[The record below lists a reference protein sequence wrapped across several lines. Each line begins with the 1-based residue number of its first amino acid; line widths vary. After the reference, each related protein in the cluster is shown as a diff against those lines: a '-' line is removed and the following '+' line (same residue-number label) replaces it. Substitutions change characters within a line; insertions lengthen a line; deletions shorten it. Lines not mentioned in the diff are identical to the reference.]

1 MGNCCNTH
9 SGCGCNHKHGHNHG
23 HSHEHSHCHAH
34 DGLKGKVVLIGTT
47 ILLLVGA
54 ALIEHFMNLA
64 TWQLLLIYLVPYLLI
79 GHDTLKEAAEGIM
92 KGDMFNEDFLM
103 SVATIGALAIGF
115 LPGSDKEFMEA
126 VFVMLFFQIGE
137 LFEGYAEGRSRDS
150 ISHLMEIKPD
160 VANVERNGNTMQV
173 SPEEVAIGETI
184 VIRPGEKV
192 PLDGKVIEGQSALNT
207 IAITGESM
215 PRQITEGN
223 EVISGCINISGVI
236 KVQTTKTFGESTVSK
251 IINLVEN
258 ANENKS
264 KSESFISRF
273 AHVYTPIVV
282 FLAVALA
289 LVPPIFSA
297 ASYAES
303 FPLWL
308 NRALIFLVV
317 SCPCALVISV
327 PLTFFGGIGGASRN
341 GILIKGSNYM
351 DALANLST
359 VVFDKTGTLTH
370 GQFEVEAIHPENYD
384 VQELLHMAAHVEH
397 FTTHPIGAALRD
409 AFPNEATDG
418 CEITEVEEIAGQGIR
433 AKVGNHTVCVGNTKM
448 MDSIGAK
455 WHNCHKVGTIIHIA
469 IDGIY
474 AGHIIINDKIKEDS
488 KEAIS
493 QLKALGV
500 GKTVMLT
507 GDRKEVGE
515 HVAQQLHIDEYH
527 TELLPTDKVSHMER
541 LINEKPAGSTL
552 AFVGDGIND
561 APVLKRADV
570 GIAMGAFGSDAAIEA
585 ADVVLMDDK
594 PSKVATAISIARRT
608 ISIAHQN
615 VWFAIG
621 VKVAILLLA
630 TVGLGTMWMAV
641 FADVGVTVLAVL
653 NAMRALK
660 VR

>member
-9 SGCGCNHKHGHNHG
+9 SGCACNHKHDHNHG
-23 HSHEHSHCHAH
+23 HSHSHAH
-34 DGLKGKVVLIGTT
+34 DGLKGKVALIGTT
-47 ILLLVGA
+47 IILLIGA

-64 TWQLLLIYLVPYLLI
+64 TWQLLLIYLVPYILI

-115 LPGSDKEFMEA
+115 LPGSDTEFMEA

-184 VIRPGEKV
+184 VVRPGEKV

-384 VQELLHMAAHVEH
+384 AQELLHMAAHVEH

-418 CEITEVEEIAGQGIR
+418 CTITEVEEIAGQGIR

>member
-9 SGCGCNHKHGHNHG
+9 SGCGCNHKHEHNHG
-23 HSHEHSHCHAH
+23 HSHEHSHSHAH
-34 DGLKGKVVLIGTT
+34 DGLKIKVVLIGTT

-54 ALIEHFMNLA
+54 ALIEHSMNLA

-115 LPGSDKEFMEA
+115 LPGSDNEFMEA

-137 LFEGYAEGRSRDS
+137 LFESYAEGRSRDS

-184 VIRPGEKV
+184 VVRPGEKV
-192 PLDGKVIEGQSALNT
+192 PLDGMVIEGQSALNT

-384 VQELLHMAAHVEH
+384 AQELLHMAAHVEH

-418 CEITEVEEIAGQGIR
+418 CTITEVEEIAGQGIR

-660 VR
+660 VK

>member
-9 SGCGCNHKHGHNHG
+9 SGCGCNHKHEHN
-23 HSHEHSHCHAH
+23 HEHSHSHAH
-34 DGLKGKVVLIGTT
+34 DGLKSKVALICTT
-47 ILLLVGA
+47 ILLLIGA

-64 TWQLLLIYLVPYLLI
+64 TWQLLFIYLVPYLLI

-115 LPGSDKEFMEA
+115 LPGSDNEFMEA

-370 GQFEVEAIHPENYD
+370 GQFEVDAIHPENYD
-384 VQELLHMAAHVEH
+384 AHELLHMAAHVEH

>member
-9 SGCGCNHKHGHNHG
+9 SGCGCNHKHEHN
-23 HSHEHSHCHAH
+23 HEHSHCHEH
-34 DGLKGKVVLIGTT
+34 EGLKGKVVLIGAT

-54 ALIEHFMNLA
+54 ALIEHSMNLA

-103 SVATIGALAIGF
+103 LVATIGALAIGF
-115 LPGSDKEFMEA
+115 LPGSDNEFMEA

-282 FLAVALA
+282 FLAVSLA
-289 LVPPIFSA
+289 FVPPLFSA
-297 ASYAES
+297 AGYAES

-384 VQELLHMAAHVEH
+384 AQELLHMAAHVEH
-397 FTTHPIGAALRD
+397 FTTHPIGAALRE

-418 CEITEVEEIAGQGIR
+418 CKITEVEEIAGQGIR

-660 VR
+660 VK